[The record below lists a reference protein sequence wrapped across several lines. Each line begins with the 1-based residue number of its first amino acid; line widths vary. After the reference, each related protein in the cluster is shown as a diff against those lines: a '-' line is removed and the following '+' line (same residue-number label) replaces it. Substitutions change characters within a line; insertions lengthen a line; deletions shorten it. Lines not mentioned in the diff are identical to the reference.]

1 MGITALFDVN
11 SDTFKDT
18 KISSLYIEGVGNIY
32 NLDKVTKITFN
43 EKSKLWYVEFDSGR
57 DRIYS
62 TSTLAFRLVRE

>member
-18 KISSLYIEGVGNIY
+18 KITSLYIEGVGNIY
-32 NLDKVTKITFN
+32 NLNEVTKITFN
-43 EKSKLWYVEFDSGR
+43 EKSKLWYIEFNNGN

-62 TSTLAFRLVRE
+62 TSSVAFRVVRE